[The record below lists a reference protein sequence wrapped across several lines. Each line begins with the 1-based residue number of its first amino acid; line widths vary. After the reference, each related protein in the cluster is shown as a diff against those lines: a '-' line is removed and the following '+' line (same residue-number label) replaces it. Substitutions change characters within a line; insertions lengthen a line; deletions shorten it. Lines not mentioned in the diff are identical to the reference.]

1 MNRRKFLTYVG
12 CGCGSLFLHSCA
24 SAPITD
30 RKQLKL
36 IPEAKLNAQAARIY
50 EKLRISCQPVA
61 INSGNVWPK
70 KGRKNSNRNLLLED
84 PNGVFTTCDFPFPS
98 FVPLDYTPENLVIVE
113 EPVGEEM
120 TPEIPDSE
128 TPKIPNKEPPPDPPF
143 VPCPSNKDLRV
154 GDFRNEKRLERVIG
168 HKRGEDGVECIT
180 LYENVTF
187 KDQYIPEVSTIV
199 STAVIGLVA
208 ASSPLILNAIKP
220 LVKQVVKK
228 LTKKK
233 DKST

>member
-1 MNRRKFLTYVG
+1 MEIPDI
-12 CGCGSLFLHSCA
+12 S
-24 SAPITD
+24 
-30 RKQLKL
+30 
-36 IPEAKLNAQAARIY
+36 IPEIY
-50 EKLRISCQPVA
+50 VPDVPEIYSPHFITITAPPEIDVPGCTYQHRDI
-61 INSGNVWPK
+61 
-70 KGRKNSNRNLLLED
+70 KNTGNRNLLLED

-98 FVPLDYTPENLVIVE
+98 FIPLDYTPENLVITE
-113 EPVGEEM
+113 EVPMENEPLDM
-120 TPEIPDSE
+120 PETEQPEIPEIPKDE
-128 TPKIPNKEPPPDPPF
+128 TPTLP
-143 VPCPSNKDLRV
+143 PCPGKSQQRV

-168 HKRGEDGVECIT
+168 HKRGDDGVECIT
-180 LYENVTF
+180 LYENVPF

-208 ASSPLILNAIKP
+208 ASSPLLLNAIKP

>member
-1 MNRRKFLTYVG
+1 MD
-12 CGCGSLFLHSCA
+12 S
-24 SAPITD
+24 P
-30 RKQLKL
+30 
-36 IPEAKLNAQAARIY
+36 
-50 EKLRISCQPVA
+50 
-61 INSGNVWPK
+61 
-70 KGRKNSNRNLLLED
+70 
-84 PNGVFTTCDFPFPS
+84 
-98 FVPLDYTPENLVIVE
+98 TPEMPE
-113 EPVGEEM
+113 TEQ
-120 TPEIPDSE
+120 PEIPEIPKDE
-128 TPKIPNKEPPPDPPF
+128 TPTLP
-143 VPCPSNKDLRV
+143 PCPGKANQRV

-208 ASSPLILNAIKP
+208 ASSPLLLNAIKP